1 MGDASSALPGLP
13 GEERARQDLH
23 VMALQG
29 LLAAFFVA
37 GELLGWFGDQTA
49 ASRLAVAWIAAYHIA
64 RVVYVVRRR
73 AANRRVPWVEASI
86 PLFDVASVSAA
97 WVVLA
102 DPRSAFWAV
111 YLYALVGYA
120 RRMHGWEYAR
130 VAVFILVNLG
140 CAQAFVLWRAGE
152 SPLDAQL
159 ATMLLIAGVMASLAH
174 KVGSGWRE
182 AERQARA
189 LAETDPLTGLPNRRH
204 FLDRLEAHAAAG
216 NGYAILM
223 MDIDDFKRLNDEHG
237 HLHGDAVLEQVGRVL
252 RANVREGD
260 LLARYGGEEFVVAMP
275 GAGLDQALQVAERL
289 RMAVARDTP
298 ASISVGCAVA
308 EAGERLDEVLRR
320 ADDLLLFA
328 KRSGKNVVRWEP
340 LRRSA

>member
-1 MGDASSALPGLP
+1 MGDHSSALPGLP
-13 GEERARQDLH
+13 GGERAQQDLH

-29 LLAAFFVA
+29 LLAAFFVV
-37 GELLGWFGDQTA
+37 GELLGWFGEQSA
-49 ASRLAVAWIAAYHIA
+49 ASRLAVAWIAVYHIA
-64 RVVYVVRRR
+64 RVGYVVRRR
-73 AANRRVPWVEASI
+73 ATDRRVRWIEAAI
-86 PLFDVASVSAA
+86 PLFDVSSVSAA
-97 WVVLA
+97 WVVMA
-102 DPRSAFWAV
+102 DPASPFWAV

-130 VAVFILVNLG
+130 VAAFILVNMA
-140 CAQAFVLWRAGE
+140 CAHALVLWRVGE
-152 SPLDAQL
+152 APLSAHL
-159 ATMLLIAGVMASLAH
+159 ATMLLIGGVMASLAH

-204 FLDRLEAHAAAG
+204 FLDRMEAHAATG
-216 NGYAILM
+216 GGYAVLM

-237 HLHGDAVLEQVGRVL
+237 HLHGDAVLERVARVL

-275 GAGLDQALQVAERL
+275 GASLEQALQVAERL
-289 RMAVARDTP
+289 RVAVARDTP
-298 ASISVGCAVA
+298 SSISVGCAVA
-308 EAGERLDEVLRR
+308 EAGESLDAVLRR

-328 KRSGKNVVRWEP
+328 KRSGKNVVRWEA